1 MPDALVPESPLSIT
15 NILDEAPE
23 LLSELDE
30 LVYELVDELAVA
42 EGTNLTASAEVVLV
56 LDAEKMTTFAFPE
69 KV

>member
-56 LDAEKMTTFAFPE
+56 LDSEKMTTFAFPE

>member
-42 EGTNLTASAEVVLV
+42 EGTNLTASAEVALV

>member
-56 LDAEKMTTFAFPE
+56 LDAEKMTTFAFSE